1 MRVKPKKHLGQH
13 FLKDDSICLKIEQ
26 SISMHNDCENILEI
40 GPGTGALTRHI
51 INSNRHERFFVLEVD
66 RESITFLNTN
76 FKKLSSGQVI
86 EGDFLKYDSVA
97 LFQNRP
103 FAVVGNFPYNISS
116 QILFRCLEFKDYI
129 PEIVGMFQKEVAMRI
144 SEGPGKK
151 QYGILSVFMQAF
163 YDVEY
168 LFTVDENVF
177 DPPPKVK
184 SGVIRCKRNKRREL
198 ECDELFFK
206 KVVKTAFNQRRKTL
220 RNSLKSISNGVEL
233 PEKFSGERPER
244 LSVDDFVE
252 LTKILSK

>member
-1 MRVKPKKHLGQH
+1 
-13 FLKDDSICLKIEQ
+13 
-26 SISMHNDCENILEI
+26 
-40 GPGTGALTRHI
+40 
-51 INSNRHERFFVLEVD
+51 
-66 RESITFLNTN
+66 
-76 FKKLSSGQVI
+76 
-86 EGDFLKYDSVA
+86 
-97 LFQNRP
+97 
-103 FAVVGNFPYNISS
+103 
-116 QILFRCLEFKDYI
+116 
-129 PEIVGMFQKEVAMRI
+129 MFQKEVAMRI

-206 KVVKTAFNQRRKTL
+206 KVVKMAFNQRRKTL